1 MTAPILLLLA
11 AALADAY
18 TSHRLFKRGGIE
30 LNPLVSRLFG
40 KRPGFG
46 AMLAIKAAATG
57 LVAYLGSDTL
67 ILAGAA
73 VWAAAAVWNA
83 TR

>member
-1 MTAPILLLLA
+1 MTPYLLLTI
-11 AALADAY
+11 AALADVY
-18 TSHRLFKRGGIE
+18 TSHRAFKRGSVE
-30 LNPLVSRLFG
+30 VNPLVSKLFG